1 MLQLRN
7 PFYIGFCVA
16 ILQESRTFPEEIER
30 FHKSV
35 IGLAKTSAPFFKKRQ
50 DRLPKPA
57 ALDTL
62 VFLKIFKMMFSETV
76 ARLRKQ

>member
-1 MLQLRN
+1 M
-7 PFYIGFCVA
+7 
-16 ILQESRTFPEEIER
+16 
-30 FHKSV
+30 